1 MNKLIAAIEALPKGL
16 GVFLSENGSYT
27 QFSDLTTDDLK
38 ALVAQLKWTPVS
50 DPPKKDGYYNARLR
64 IFNRD
69 GDLLNE
75 YTTTLLYTRYGWHD
89 NFGTQLPDHRE
100 VIAYMPI
107 PPYTAER
114 GEDSL

>member
-50 DPPKKDGYYNARLR
+50 DPPKKDG
-64 IFNRD
+64 
-69 GDLLNE
+69 E
-75 YTTTLLYTRYGWHD
+75 YLTRYGSAVEILDYIGGIWYD
-89 NFGTQLPDHRE
+89 GNGNEVVFGSPELW
-100 VIAYMPI
+100 MPI

-114 GEDSL
+114 GEDGE

>member
-38 ALVAQLKWTPVS
+38 ALVAQLKWIPVS
-50 DPPKKDGYYNARLR
+50 DPPKKDG
-64 IFNRD
+64 
-69 GDLLNE
+69 E
-75 YTTTLLYTRYGWHD
+75 YLTRYGSAVEILDYIGGIWYD
-89 NFGTQLPDHRE
+89 GNGNEVVFGSPELW
-100 VIAYMPI
+100 MPI

-114 GEDSL
+114 GEDGE